1 MLTAEFLENMPQPP
15 DTGEGEQ
22 TGVQSRMYISSDNTP
37 GLDEAN
43 ATDTGWLAHFYLT
56 PNTFFFPP
64 PTTFGMT
71 GGQLLKLAAPRKMRG
86 TKLPACLYPDPFGSL
101 GMVAVY
107 GIKQPL
113 EKAFQ
118 RAYDIVGPI
127 LDELSA
133 KYDQPLPVA
142 HTLVVRI
149 PSGLMTIE
157 YAKIPRIRTL
167 SKDEPV
173 LPSCPYPQLGATVAL
188 YREGVSSN
196 NPFHQFL
203 TLWKTYENACEVR
216 GTWRREHQRP
226 DKKPREEVI
235 PGDSFGYRGY
245 EGLAFDKVKQ
255 RMERPF
261 RVALAHGSN
270 IPDRK
275 PITAASAEEL
285 MSVSYAVPV
294 IRYMAQVTLENV
306 RATLASTEPTS

>member
-1 MLTAEFLENMPQPP
+1 MFANYYQEGYGLVAGVEYYERYGTQWITEDRDDLQERMLTAEFLENMPQPP

-142 HTLVVRI
+142 HTLVV
-149 PSGLMTIE
+149 
-157 YAKIPRIRTL
+157 
-167 SKDEPV
+167 
-173 LPSCPYPQLGATVAL
+173 
-188 YREGVSSN
+188 
-196 NPFHQFL
+196 
-203 TLWKTYENACEVR
+203 
-216 GTWRREHQRP
+216 
-226 DKKPREEVI
+226 
-235 PGDSFGYRGY
+235 
-245 EGLAFDKVKQ
+245 
-255 RMERPF
+255 
-261 RVALAHGSN
+261 
-270 IPDRK
+270 
-275 PITAASAEEL
+275 
-285 MSVSYAVPV
+285 
-294 IRYMAQVTLENV
+294 
-306 RATLASTEPTS
+306 